1 MTNLRI
7 IAVLFIVFS
16 LAACSS
22 TSVTK
27 KIVVDSSPTRP
38 DWVNKPEMRWETK
51 EGYFYKSMVS
61 IRGDER
67 LNGGYLIA
75 SNDNRE
81 RLIRDISDHLKGK
94 IQEVVM
100 TLSENAEYAL
110 NKARSGEFEGTIY
123 GMQDIGQFFERYELV
138 NEAEKKRIQRI
149 DCYIL
154 SYISKMDYAK
164 TEQALANQVIEVDPR
179 VKEAMTQGLIKFF
192 NEDKNVSQMQDNN

>member
-123 GMQDIGQFFERYELV
+123 
-138 NEAEKKRIQRI
+138 
-149 DCYIL
+149 
-154 SYISKMDYAK
+154 
-164 TEQALANQVIEVDPR
+164 
-179 VKEAMTQGLIKFF
+179 
-192 NEDKNVSQMQDNN
+192 